1 MAINISTKTEQLEQE
16 LLEVV
21 KKYSGNEEVT
31 IITTNSSENNLQIQI
46 IIAGKNQLDITLNS
60 FSD

>member
-1 MAINISTKTEQLEQE
+1 MTISTKTKQLEQE

>member
-1 MAINISTKTEQLEQE
+1 MTINTKFEQLEHE
-16 LLEVV
+16 LLDVV
-21 KKYSGNEEVT
+21 KKYSENEEVIINT
-31 IITTNSSENNLQIQI
+31 IHTSENHLQIQV